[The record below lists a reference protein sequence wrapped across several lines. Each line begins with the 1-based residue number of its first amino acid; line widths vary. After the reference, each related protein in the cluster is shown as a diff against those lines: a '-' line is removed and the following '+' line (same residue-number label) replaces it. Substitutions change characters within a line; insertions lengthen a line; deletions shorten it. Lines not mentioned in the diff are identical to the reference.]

1 MLPHPKGL
9 GHARGASCPAQ
20 PVALGFCRRRA
31 GAVPHQGSACCYN
44 YSPRKSSPRCRTR
57 LSQAALPAWQGA
69 EGFIWFNI
77 YDINYGR
84 VASRSQTPG
93 GLFLR
98 CGDLGE
104 SLAVRCWLWAAQG
117 GPRSHPANI
126 PPVSCQQRAG
136 SLPSSTSRDIEGCSC
151 TLRALCMAAGFSSA
165 AEVLPQFPLCLPSNI
180 SPFPTVQTQ
189 LPAVSPWVGGELG
202 QARSGW
208 FEACLSY
215 LVSAPAPGCG
225 GAVVFSFGDLR
236 FPRLN

>member
-1 MLPHPKGL
+1 MLPHPEGL

-31 GAVPHQGSACCYN
+31 RAVPHQGSACCYN

-84 VASRSQTPG
+84 VASRNQAPG

-104 SLAVRCWLWAAQG
+104 SLAVRRWLWAAQG
-117 GPRSHPANI
+117 GSHPPCELPATGRFTPHQHQQGHRRMLLHLQSPLHGSRLQLCCRGAASVSPSSLQQYLAPTHSANPAPRSVPTGRGGSK
-126 PPVSCQQRAG
+126 PV
-136 SLPSSTSRDIEGCSC
+136 
-151 TLRALCMAAGFSSA
+151 
-165 AEVLPQFPLCLPSNI
+165 
-180 SPFPTVQTQ
+180 
-189 LPAVSPWVGGELG
+189 
-202 QARSGW
+202 
-208 FEACLSY
+208 
-215 LVSAPAPGCG
+215 
-225 GAVVFSFGDLR
+225 
-236 FPRLN
+236 

>member
-1 MLPHPKGL
+1 MPPEDAGCPADSTYTKEQAERARCLAFLRVCAHGSWHKGRRGAPGACKAGVLPHPEGL

-69 EGFIWFNI
+69 EGFIWFYI
-77 YDINYGR
+77 YDINYGG

-93 GLFLR
+93 GLLLR

-104 SLAVRCWLWAAQG
+104 SLAMRCWLWAAQG

-136 SLPSSTSRDIEGCSC
+136 SLPSSTSRDTKGCSC

-165 AEVLPQFPLCLPSNI
+165 A
-180 SPFPTVQTQ
+180 
-189 LPAVSPWVGGELG
+189 
-202 QARSGW
+202 
-208 FEACLSY
+208 
-215 LVSAPAPGCG
+215 
-225 GAVVFSFGDLR
+225 
-236 FPRLN
+236 